1 MTGML
6 ASVATLKEAKI
17 VLDQKVDIIDLKN
30 PRLGALGALD
40 QKVISSVV
48 ELVNNSI
55 PTSATIG
62 DIDPNDT
69 RLSELI
75 INTAKTGVNFV
86 KVGLFD
92 KNISDYFV
100 KIINQCGKMN
110 VNIVIVIFAEDITN
124 INLLDSLMKSNI
136 KGVMLDTKNK
146 SSMNLCSLI
155 KYETLNKFIKLAKSY
170 NLITGLAGSLKYED
184 IGRLISL
191 RPDYLGFRGALC
203 SKRNRVKSI
212 DEVAVKK
219 IRDIILQKKNIYY
232 KNIIHKEVLID
243 GSVA

>member
-30 PRLGALGALD
+30 PKLGALGALD

-110 VNIVIVIFAEDITN
+110 VNIIIVLFAEDITN

-146 SSMNLCSLI
+146 SGMNLCSLI
-155 KYETLNKFIKLAKSY
+155 KYETLNLAKSY

-232 KNIIHKEVLID
+232 ENIIHKEVLIN